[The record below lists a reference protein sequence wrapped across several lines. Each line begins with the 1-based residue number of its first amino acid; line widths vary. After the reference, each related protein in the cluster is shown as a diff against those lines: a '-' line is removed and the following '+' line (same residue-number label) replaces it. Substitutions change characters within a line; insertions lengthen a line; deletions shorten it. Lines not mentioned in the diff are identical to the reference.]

1 MKRWIRILIESLIL
15 VNPMKIPWWLWL
27 WNKIRSESRVCPE
40 CATDAVAA
48 MLGSRKRY
56 IGHCPI
62 CGCFWT

>member
-1 MKRWIRILIESLIL
+1 MNL
-15 VNPMKIPWWLWL
+15 PWWL

-40 CATDAVAA
+40 CAPDFVAA
-48 MLGSRKRY
+48 VLDPRKRY